1 MTTQKAIDTVRGF
14 QRHKLLREFTDAGQ
28 VPADNLAVSDAID
41 RLVSIIEDLRVALG
55 RARPHVEAIATAR
68 GTGHIQADCDLR
80 AVDDAISD
88 ATAVQ
93 PADRC
98 LHGYLFCSRCHAA
111 YDAATVRLARQ
122 SDIRD
127 AANRIV
133 NMDFYTEDIIDKMR
147 VEARK
152 IVDLLSLQQS
162 V

>member
-14 QRHKLLREFTDAGQ
+14 QRHKLLRAFTDAGQ

-41 RLVSIIEDLRVALG
+41 RLVSITEDLRAALA

-80 AVDDAISD
+80 ALDEAISD

-93 PADRC
+93 PAGRC
-98 LHGYLFCSRCHAA
+98 LHGYLFCSRCHS
-111 YDAATVRLARQ
+111 ATERRA
-122 SDIRD
+122 DIRD

-147 VEARK
+147 AEARK
-152 IVDLLSLQQS
+152 IVDILSP
-162 V
+162 